1 MVVRLSHRT
10 SLGLHPKDITQKGQ
24 LMTAITLS
32 PLRYSLLNFGTA
44 YAVAC
49 QLRETTGADQFVVRT
64 GNPLQPF
71 RVSRHLPDNT
81 ETILAL
87 VA

>member
-1 MVVRLSHRT
+1 MFVRLSHRT

-32 PLRYSLLNFGTA
+32 PLRSRLASFDTA
-44 YAVAC
+44 YSVAC
-49 QLRETTGADQFVVRT
+49 QLRETTGTDQFVVRT
-64 GNPLQPF
+64 GNPIQPF